1 MILVPFKYLPE
12 YMQNESVKKYYD
24 ILKRKKLSLVFKRIF
39 DIVFSLL
46 LIIILIPLFI
56 IISIIIKMDSSGP
69 VIFKQIRV
77 TQYGKRFKIYKFR
90 TMIVNAE
97 KKGSAVTANNDKRIT
112 RVGKVIRKCRL
123 DEIPQLF
130 NIIKGDMTFVGTRP
144 EVPKYVDMYTEEMY
158 ATLLLKAGVTSEA
171 SIMYKDEDK
180 LLKDTVDVDKVY
192 IEKVLP
198 EKMKYNLKS
207 IRKFSFLQD
216 IETMIKTVFAVIR

>member
-24 ILKRKKLSLVFKRIF
+24 TLKRKKLSLVFKRIF

-171 SIMYKDEDK
+171 SIMYKDEEK
-180 LLKDTVDVDKVY
+180 ILKNARNIDKVY
-192 IEKVLP
+192 VEEVLP
-198 EKMKYNLKS
+198 GKMKYNLNSLK
-207 IRKFSFLQD
+207 KFRFSSD
-216 IETMIKTVFAVIR
+216 IYIMIKTIIAVI